1 MRSLRPL
8 ALILISFAA
17 AGPGA
22 AAAPKA
28 APSASAAPGEGAQ
41 LYHSLKAGET
51 LYSVARL
58 YGLSVESLA
67 QANGISDASKLR
79 AGQKLII
86 PSAHKVQKGETLYS
100 IAKGYG
106 ISVEELRKL
115 NKLPATALIR
125 VGELLLVPK
134 RAPDGAELPPAAAKP
149 SAPAPAAPSPSPPA
163 PLIPDPVRTSLKAV
177 DKKVSW
183 PCAGEVLYLDGKAQ
197 GVMIRAKLGEAEKAV
212 AGGKVVAAGPFRG
225 YGQMVIVMSKTGYLY
240 VYAGN
245 EVISAKVGDSVHAGQ
260 ELGRV
265 GMDAKSG
272 SPIAFFMVYRGRE
285 AVDAAEAPRE

>member
-100 IAKGYG
+100 IAKAYG

-115 NKLPATALIR
+115 NKLSAAAVIR

-134 RAPDGAELPPAAAKP
+134 RAQDTAELPPAAKP
-149 SAPAPAAPSPSPPA
+149 LSPATAAPSPNPPT